1 MNKVN
6 ISIKSF
12 VERLKEIDVVELL
25 EKAQS
30 IKIEDLKKFKFSD
43 FKRSKAFYPSIGLT
57 VAFLL
62 TNILLIPSINKTKI
76 YREKS
81 KLYISELKKINYL
94 KETLNEKKN
103 LKEKLKQDIK
113 NLDNLVSQQA
123 DLIDFS
129 VLLEKTSKNSNVF
142 IKVIRPIS
150 EKEMKSICLLRNNSD
165 GRTPRNFSERI
176 INESNKNISN
186 NNLAIDPSSF
196 NVNKS
201 RLNNLFIKSS
211 ENIGSIYRS
220 NYFFL
225 ETESTFKDYLLFLK
239 NLQNY
244 KTTIS
249 STCYLTNISRLTNKT
264 NKNKEVILNTK
275 FILNYPTK

>member
-57 VAFLL
+57 IAFLL

-94 KETLNEKKN
+94 KETLNKKKN
-103 LKEKLKQDIK
+103 LKEKLKEDIK

-150 EKEMKSICLLRNNSD
+150 EKEMKSICLLRNNND
-165 GRTPRNFSERI
+165 GRTPRSFSERI
-176 INESNKNISN
+176 INESNKNINN

-244 KTTIS
+244 KS
-249 STCYLTNISRLTNKT
+249 LLFCL
-264 NKNKEVILNTK
+264 
-275 FILNYPTK
+275 

>member
-43 FKRSKAFYPSIGLT
+43 FKKSKAYYPSIGLT
-57 VAFLL
+57 IAFLL
-62 TNILLIPSINKTKI
+62 TNFLLIPSINKTKT

-94 KETLNEKKN
+94 KETLNKKKN
-103 LKEKLKQDIK
+103 LKEKLKEDIK
-113 NLDNLVSQQA
+113 NLDNLVSEKS
-123 DLIDFS
+123 DITDFS
-129 VLLEKTSKNSNVF
+129 ILLEKTSKDSNVF

-150 EKEMKSICLLRNNSD
+150 EKEMKSICFLRKNND
-165 GRTPRNFSERI
+165 GRTPRIFSENI
-176 INESNKNISN
+176 INESNKNNN

-196 NVNKS
+196 NLNKD
-201 RLNNLFIKSS
+201 RLNNIFIKSS
-211 ENIGSIYRS
+211 ENIGSLYRS

-225 ETESTFKDYLLFLK
+225 ETESTFKDYLLFLR

-249 STCYLTNISRLTNKT
+249 STCYLTNISRLTNKINN
-264 NKNKEVILNTK
+264 NKGIILNTK